1 MIWEVKLTTDVSG
14 TRCNVET
21 SPAWRGSV
29 QVICRYALKTQKSL
43 CRAWQLISPVE
54 SGSVFQVY
62 GGHYHFK
69 HLFCS
74 QDDVPANKDFS
85 G

>member
-1 MIWEVKLTTDVSG
+1 MQCRDLTCLAGEGTSHLQVCAQNAEV
-14 TRCNVET
+14 
-21 SPAWRGSV
+21 
-29 QVICRYALKTQKSL
+29 L

-62 GGHYHFK
+62 GGHYHLK

-74 QDDVPANKDFS
+74 QDDVPANIDFS